1 MSKNEQLTPI
11 LEKLLDADDLTLIEK
26 LGMRSKAVQIGTP
39 DVALYDPVLIHDA
52 GVMGPL
58 DDLRELGRRLLARWS
73 RELFKVMCG
82 DAQVDQKDRESLLKS
97 IGLGDI
103 AVASAITAVLI
114 SSFAVAPAVATVI
127 AALVVKRIV
136 GPAGEEACKVWAEK
150 LPAE

>member
-1 MSKNEQLTPI
+1 MSTQEQLNPI

-26 LGMRSKAVQIGTP
+26 LGLRGKAVQIGTP
-39 DVALYDPVLIHDA
+39 DAVRYDPVLVHDA

-82 DAQVDQKDRESLLKS
+82 DAQADQKDRESLLKS

-103 AVASAITAVLI
+103 AVASAITAVLV

-127 AALVVKRIV
+127 AALVVKRII

-150 LPAE
+150 LPKG